1 MKLHHPLQSH
11 TSSVV
16 PECIIGLRKH
26 IICFYLIPILL
37 IFRPVRAPLLRS
49 SALPDRYTLV
59 YLFFINCVVSTGW
72 PSYWL

>member
-16 PECIIGLRKH
+16 PEFIIGFAQTHHLFLPH
-26 IICFYLIPILL
+26 PDTPHFSTGTG
-37 IFRPVRAPLLRS
+37 ALLRS